1 MKRNYLLTFLLL
13 IILIL
18 VSFASQGYCSLF
30 TRYSIETHD
39 NPYTDYS
46 LYRSFGFYE
55 DDKTKMSSDYLPNKH
70 LQMEIIKLLEEKGY
84 KYKENFI
91 EADLVMFLFS
101 SNEYSSSTSSVPIY
115 QSNNQYSHYSGSIGG
130 NYFHGNINTFGGG
143 SWNSITVTKNRYYPY
158 VGMSFIDNLSK
169 TYEKVW
175 EGSGITSSRK
185 SDIEKYGCEIIERI
199 LEEFPEMSYVYH
211 KTEEKVEK
219 KGNEKINNLLNEL
232 KNRDSQS
239 DKSTGNAT
247 NKSTL
252 DTTLNSELKTDY
264 DFRKTTWGM
273 NQSEV
278 MQSEEGVSKFL
289 KDYDEGGRILFQ
301 GDASGIPCY
310 IFYEFSEGKL
320 TQTAYW
326 FYSLDKSHDDKDV
339 YISDYFNLKEKLTKK
354 YGNPSVNKQIWNND
368 LYKNDSKKWGV
379 AISLGHSYII
389 TRWETSVTEI
399 GLVLS
404 GKDNGVNLYI
414 LYTSKELKDLM
425 KKVNENNK
433 SRDDF

>member
-1 MKRNYLLTFLLL
+1 MKRNYLITFLLL

-18 VSFASQGYCSLF
+18 VSFSSQGYCSLF

-39 NPYTDYS
+39 NPYADYS

-55 DDKTKMSSDYLPNKH
+55 DDKTKLSSDYLPNKH

-84 KYKENFI
+84 KYKESFI

-101 SNEYSSSTSSVPIY
+101 SNEYSTSTSSVPIY
-115 QSNNQYSHYSGSIGG
+115 QSNNQHSHYSGFISG

-143 SWNSITVTKNRYYPY
+143 SWNNIIVTKNRYYPY
-158 VGMSFIDNLSK
+158 VGISFIDNLSQ

-175 EGSGITSSRK
+175 EGSGITSTRK
-185 SDIEKYGCEIIERI
+185 SNLEKYGCEIIERI

-211 KTEEKVEK
+211 KTEKKVEK

-232 KNRDSQS
+232 KNKDSQS
-239 DKSTGNAT
+239 DKSIGNTT

-252 DTTLNSELKTDY
+252 DTTLNSKLKTDY

-289 KDYDEGGRILFQ
+289 EDYNEGGRILFQ

-310 IFYEFSEGKL
+310 IFYEFSEEKL

-326 FYSLDKSHDDKDV
+326 FYSLDKSYDDKDV
-339 YISDYFNLKEKLTKK
+339 YISDYFNLKEKLTNK
-354 YGNPSVNKQIWNND
+354 YGNPSIDEQIWNND
-368 LYKNDSKKWGV
+368 LYKSDSEKWGV

-389 TRWETSVTEI
+389 TRWETSVTEM

>member
-1 MKRNYLLTFLLL
+1 MKRNHLLIFLLL

-18 VSFASQGYCSLF
+18 VSFTSQGHCSLF
-30 TRYSIETHD
+30 TRYDIEAHD
-39 NPYTDYS
+39 NPYANYS

-55 DDKTKMSSDYLPNKH
+55 DDKIKMSSDYLPNKH

-84 KYKENFI
+84 KYKESFM

-101 SNEYSSSTSSVPIY
+101 SNEYSESTSSIPIY
-115 QSNNQYSHYSGSIGG
+115 QSNNSNSSYSGYISG

-143 SWNSITVTKNRYYPY
+143 TWNSITVTKNRYYPY

-175 EGSGITSSRK
+175 EGSGFTSTRK
-185 SDIEKYGCEIIERI
+185 SDLEKYGREIIERI

-211 KTEEKVEK
+211 KPEEKKES

-232 KNRDSQS
+232 KNKDNQS
-239 DKSTGNAT
+239 DKSIGNTT
-247 NKSTL
+247 NQPTSN
-252 DTTLNSELKTDY
+252 TTLNSELKIDY
-264 DFRKTTWGM
+264 DFRKTNWGM
-273 NQSEV
+273 NHEEV
-278 MQSEEGVSKFL
+278 MQSEENASTFL
-289 KDYDEGGRILFQ
+289 KDYNEEGRLLFQ

-354 YGNPSVNKQIWNND
+354 YGNPSIDNQIWVND

-389 TRWETSVTEI
+389 TGWETSVTEI
-399 GLVLS
+399 GLVLN

-425 KKVNENNK
+425 KKVSESNK

>member
-1 MKRNYLLTFLLL
+1 MKRNHLLIFLLL

-18 VSFASQGYCSLF
+18 VSFTSQGYCSLF
-30 TRYSIETHD
+30 TRYNIETHD
-39 NPYTDYS
+39 NPYADYS

-55 DDKTKMSSDYLPNKH
+55 DDKTKLSSDYLPNKY
-70 LQMEIIKLLEEKGY
+70 LQIEIIQILEEKGY
-84 KYKENFI
+84 QYKEDFI
-91 EADLVMFLFS
+91 EADLVIFLFS
-101 SNEYSSSTSSVPIY
+101 SNEYAKSTSSIPIY
-115 QSNNQYSHYSGSIGG
+115 QSNNSNSNYSGYIGG

-143 SWNSITVTKNRYYPY
+143 TWNSITVTKNRYYPF

-175 EGSGITSSRK
+175 EGSGITSTRK
-185 SDIEKYGCEIIERI
+185 SDIEKYGCEIVKRV
-199 LEEFPEMSYVYH
+199 LEKFPKMSYVY
-211 KTEEKVEK
+211 EETKESTQK
-219 KGNEKINNLLNEL
+219 IAARKGNEKINNLVDKIKEKNNQGNEDIVY
-232 KNRDSQS
+232 K
-239 DKSTGNAT
+239 T
-247 NKSTL
+247 NQPIAQY
-252 DTTLNSELKTDY
+252 N
-264 DFRKTTWGM
+264 FRKTIWGM

-278 MQSEEGVSKFL
+278 TQSEEGVSKFL
-289 KDYDEGGRILFQ
+289 KDYSEESRLFFQ

-354 YGNPSVNKQIWNND
+354 YGNPSIDKQIWDND

-379 AISLGHSYII
+379 AISLGHLYII
-389 TRWETSVTEI
+389 TGWETSVTEI
-399 GLVLS
+399 GLVLN

-414 LYTSKELKDLM
+414 LYTSKELKNLM
-425 KKVNENNK
+425 KKVNESNK